1 VAVLQQRRWNTTT
14 RLLELGLKG
23 FTLYILVR
31 MFSGPVLW
39 KPFEMEVIEQVL
51 TQVYRWALIFG
62 IIGTVVEIAQSGYR
76 LIRQR

>member
-1 VAVLQQRRWNTTT
+1 
-14 RLLELGLKG
+14 
-23 FTLYILVR
+23 
-31 MFSGPVLW
+31 
-39 KPFEMEVIEQVL
+39 MEVIEQVL